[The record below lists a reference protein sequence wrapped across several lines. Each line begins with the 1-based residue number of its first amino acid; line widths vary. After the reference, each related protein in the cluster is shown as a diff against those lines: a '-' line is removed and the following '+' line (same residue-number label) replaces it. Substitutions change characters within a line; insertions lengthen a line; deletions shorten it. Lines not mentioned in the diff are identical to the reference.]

1 MLYPS
6 NRVGHGMIADELL
19 RFLGERGLLRRQAP
33 PD

>member
-19 RFLGERGLLRRQAP
+19 RFLDEHGLLRRHRP
-33 PD
+33 SD